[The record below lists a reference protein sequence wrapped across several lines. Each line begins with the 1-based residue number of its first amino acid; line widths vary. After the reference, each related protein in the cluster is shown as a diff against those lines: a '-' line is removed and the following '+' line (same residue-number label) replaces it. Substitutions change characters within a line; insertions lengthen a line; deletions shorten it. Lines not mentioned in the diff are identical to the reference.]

1 MDSNTTYKLLAPIAN
16 MPADF
21 NVASSCPFGTYLGT
35 VINITLGI
43 IALLAFLMIVL
54 GGIQYMTGELI
65 SNKQEGKDRILNS
78 IWGLLIALGAW
89 LILNTINPKL
99 LEICL
104 KLAPTGN

>member
-1 MDSNTTYKLLAPIAN
+1 MAPIAN

-21 NVASSCPFGTYLGT
+21 TVNASCPFGAYLGT
-35 VINITLGI
+35 VINATLGI

-54 GGIQYMTGELI
+54 GGIEYMTSELI
-65 SNKQEGKDRILNS
+65 SSKQAGKDKILNA
-78 IWGLLIALGAW
+78 IWGILIALGAW

-104 KLAPTGN
+104 KLA